1 MRRSGVR
8 IPLPPHLAWQIPA
21 TDSPF
26 HQPQIYEIK
35 DLPYC
40 RGYYCSPRFFLITC
54 CTDDD
59 KIEFCFPI
67 AHGIDVARQA
77 GESTNSF
84 PWHGFSSRSDEQT
97 VQYWRQRTT
106 AGC

>member
-59 KIEFCFPI
+59 KIEFRFPI
-67 AHGIDVARQA
+67 AHDIDIARKA
-77 GESTNSF
+77 GESTDSF
-84 PWHGFSSRSDEQT
+84 PRYGFISRSEEQN
-97 VQYWRQRTT
+97 VHDSLQRSN